1 MSGVARYFHVRR
13 AHLEAN
19 DCVYCGY
26 IIPTNLFTNCT
37 SFLCPNPSCRVPHVC
52 LYCPNPDD
60 QFNFDDPNTP
70 QSNYYYYIA
79 YDYDA
84 DDDFTLPIT
93 TPEVQDFYDYYFSAP
108 PIRTTPALGSFID
121 SLPIMMRLVPP
132 PTSSSSNTQSSC
144 SICKEDFETA
154 DIFVTINEVPCGHCF
169 HKDCIVEWLHRSN
182 TCPLCRYKCPVAAA
196 TESMPMSM
204 PRGTSSGLSAI
215 ADAATGSDHP
225 PQWRTQSTNSTG
237 EGIDSMVLDEDGDT
251 LMVDSSQPS

>member
-1 MSGVARYFHVRR
+1 MTNS
-13 AHLEAN
+13 
-19 DCVYCGY
+19 
-26 IIPTNLFTNCT
+26 ISMIPTLLNQTFVLIATTPSSHPQSARNPINGHP
-37 SFLCPNPSCRVPHVC
+37 SFLCPNC
-52 LYCPNPDD
+52 L
-60 QFNFDDPNTP
+60 FE
-70 QSNYYYYIA
+70 YYYYTA

-132 PTSSSSNTQSSC
+132 PTSSSSSSSNTQSSC

-169 HKDCIVEWLHRSN
+169 HKDCIVEWLHQSN
-182 TCPLCRYKCPVAAA
+182 TCPLCRYKCPAAAA

-251 LMVDSSQPS
+251 LMVDSSQTS